1 MGAGAK
7 DPKITLSPSGAAEPS
22 RLAVTSFRLGLMAAA
37 AVVLGA
43 VVASMETN
51 STREILVCG
60 GIVAFGLGLAGILSG
75 LLTRLKIRKI
85 AGALDRLGVPKSAM
99 RVKAEK
105 RSLAGIITGFFGV
118 ASPLIVLALVSSGF
132 SRKLQHYG
140 VNESNLIESLRTIN
154 RANASYYEKCGHS
167 FAAKLSDLGPPEA
180 GKPADCHAAGLIEA
194 SLAWGTKQG
203 YKITYIATPKNSAG
217 EIDRYVVRAEAVI
230 RRLAGQRSFYT
241 DESGVIRS
249 RAKGVATV
257 EDEPIE

>member
-1 MGAGAK
+1 MGARAK
-7 DPKITLSPSGAAEPS
+7 APKITLNPRGAAEPS
-22 RLAVTSFRLGLMAAA
+22 RLAATSFRLGLMAAA

-43 VVASMETN
+43 VVAWMETN
-51 STREILVCG
+51 STREILACG
-60 GIVAFGLGLAGILSG
+60 GIVAFGLGLAGIISG

-132 SRKLQHYG
+132 SRKVQHYSA
-140 VNESNLIESLRTIN
+140 NESSLIESLRTIN

-180 GKPADCHAAGLIEA
+180 GKPDDCHAAGLIEA
-194 SLAWGTKQG
+194 SLAWGAKQG
-203 YKITYIATPKNSAG
+203 YKITYIASRENTQGKIEA
-217 EIDRYVVRAEAVI
+217 YAVRAEPVI
-230 RRLAGQRSFYT
+230 RSLSGKRSFYT

-249 RAKGVATV
+249 RAKGIATV
-257 EDEPIE
+257 EDEPVE